1 MLETIAMPFST
12 GATIVAAAAIAVAN
26 PTSDLGQVI
35 STKPI
40 IQQYSDTIRLQ
51 DRSTIEVT
59 KSTVIGQ
66 VVVYDLNG
74 YVTTVNQYYAKLGQ

>member
-12 GATIVAAAAIAVAN
+12 VGSVVAAAAIAVAN

-40 IQQYSDTIRLQ
+40 VQQYSDTIRLQ

-59 KSTVIGQ
+59 KSRQIGQ

-74 YVTTVNQYYAKLGQ
+74 YVTTVNEYYEKQR